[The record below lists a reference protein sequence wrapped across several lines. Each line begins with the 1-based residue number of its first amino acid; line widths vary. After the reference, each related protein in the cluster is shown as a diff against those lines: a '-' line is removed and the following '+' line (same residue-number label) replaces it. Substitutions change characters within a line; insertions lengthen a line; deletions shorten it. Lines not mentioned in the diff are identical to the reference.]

1 MAKKKKSKS
10 KKRGP
15 PKPED
20 AGVVSPAESTDVDVE
35 PEVTPGDDDNGKEE
49 GDTPSELPAGLEASM
64 SLFSPSQQ
72 TMLKLLCSPALGQ
85 SHLFEKWSTTSD
97 DETDALKK
105 KFAEQV
111 EELHKS
117 YPSGGLAGY
126 IKNARELLEKSRKG
140 ENPLEGWEP
149 TVPKGQAFEI
159 GTKEYDEVEAIGLK
173 ELGSV
178 GFVLVAGGLGERLGY
193 GDIKVR
199 VLCCWSELS
208 R

>member
-10 KKRGP
+10 KKKAP

-20 AGVVSPAESTDVDVE
+20 AGVSPAESTDVDLAE
-35 PEVTPGDDDNGKEE
+35 SKDDTPGDDGNNGKQEK
-49 GDTPSELPAGLEASM
+49 DTPSELPAGLEASM

-72 TMLKLLCSPALGQ
+72 TLLKLLCSSAVGQ
-85 SHLFEKWSTTSD
+85 SHLFEKWSTTTSD
-97 DETDALKK
+97 DETDAMKK

-117 YPSGGLAGY
+117 YPSGGLPGY
-126 IKNARELLEKSRKG
+126 VKNARELLEKSRKG

-159 GTKEYDEVEAIGLK
+159 GKKEYDEVEAIGLK

-199 VLCCWSELS
+199 VHGVL
-208 R
+208 